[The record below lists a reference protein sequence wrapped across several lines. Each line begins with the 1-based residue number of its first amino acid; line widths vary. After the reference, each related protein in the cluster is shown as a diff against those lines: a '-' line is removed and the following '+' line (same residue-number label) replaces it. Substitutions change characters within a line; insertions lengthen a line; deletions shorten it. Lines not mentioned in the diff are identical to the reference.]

1 MSPMLNKKE
10 RIPNIVLTLPVD
22 EPLSD
27 IEGNI
32 FNLKSLSFLQKKKK
46 IISLKIQLSTIN
58 MHSFK
63 WECVKFSG
71 KKYDNM
77 LS

>member
-46 IISLKIQLSTIN
+46 
-58 MHSFK
+58 
-63 WECVKFSG
+63 
-71 KKYDNM
+71 
-77 LS
+77 